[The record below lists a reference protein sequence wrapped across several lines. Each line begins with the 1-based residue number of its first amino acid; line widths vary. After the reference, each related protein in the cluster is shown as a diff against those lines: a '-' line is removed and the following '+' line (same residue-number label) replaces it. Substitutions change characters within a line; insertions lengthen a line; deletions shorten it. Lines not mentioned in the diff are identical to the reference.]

1 MADSRRVRRRPRAA
15 RDSRGSVDTTLDK
28 SHSHLTAEF
37 SGVPAEQLRDATLL
51 GGLLIASAS
60 AVGFSMIGVP
70 TVRQQSDGGISAVL
84 LLDGAH
90 IAIHSIPERH
100 TLLFDAVAPAS
111 HDFRKAVE
119 VFSRRL
125 TARDVKSDTRGRG

>member
-1 MADSRRVRRRPRAA
+1 M
-15 RDSRGSVDTTLDK
+15 
-28 SHSHLTAEF
+28 
-37 SGVPAEQLRDATLL
+37 
-51 GGLLIASAS
+51 
-60 AVGFSMIGVP
+60 
-70 TVRQQSDGGISAVL
+70 L

-111 HDFRKAVE
+111 HDFRKAIE

-125 TARDVKSDTRGRG
+125 TAREVKSDTRGRG